1 MQSSG
6 PIVSFPSNVTEKQLG
21 SDFKAALVI
30 GHPGHELCV
39 YGWLQLARPR
49 VFVLTDGSGRSGL
62 SRLGSTTRI
71 LSEMDAQR
79 GSIYGRFSDQAI
91 YDAMLSANVRV
102 FVKLAEEL
110 ADEFLREHIQYVV
123 GDSMEGYNPT
133 HDLCRIVLDA
143 AVGIAQ
149 QSSGHRI
156 DNFDVF
162 LAKTPD
168 PSSPRTYRDDTIR
181 IELDDRTL
189 ADKLA
194 AARAYAELALEVK
207 NSLEEKGLDAFRV
220 ECLRPADRH
229 RVEQR
234 FLKVRPFY
242 ESYGEG
248 QVAAGYYEKIIR
260 YRDHLLP
267 ISEALRDLTVKN
279 QH

>member
-1 MQSSG
+1 M
-6 PIVSFPSNVTEKQLG
+6 SFPSNVTEKQLG

-39 YGWLQLARPR
+39 YGWLQSARPR

-62 SRLGSTTRI
+62 SRLESTTRM

-79 GSIYGRFSDQAI
+79 GSIYGRFSDQTI
-91 YDAMLSANVRV
+91 YEAMLNANVRV

-110 ADEFLREHIQYVV
+110 ADEFLRERIQYVV
-123 GDSMEGYNPT
+123 GDAMEGYNPT
-133 HDLCRIVLDA
+133 HDLCRIVLDT

-149 QSSGHRI
+149 QNIGHRI
-156 DNFDVF
+156 DNFDF
-162 LAKTPD
+162 CLAKISH
-168 PSSPRTYRDDTIR
+168 PSSPRTYREGTIR

-194 AARAYAELALEVK
+194 VAYAYAELALEVK
-207 NSLEEKGLDAFRV
+207 NSLEKNGVDAFRV
-220 ECLRPADRH
+220 ECLRPVDRH
-229 RVEQR
+229 RIEQR

-248 QVAAGYYEKIIR
+248 QVAAGYYQNIIR

-267 ISEALRDLTVKN
+267 ISEALRDHTVKN